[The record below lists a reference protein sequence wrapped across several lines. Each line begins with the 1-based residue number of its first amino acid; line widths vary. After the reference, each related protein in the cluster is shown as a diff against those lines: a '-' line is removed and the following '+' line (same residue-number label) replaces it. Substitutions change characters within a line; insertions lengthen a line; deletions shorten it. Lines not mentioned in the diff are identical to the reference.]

1 MAILFAD
8 SFNSYVSGTVL
19 TGGSVNA
26 FDGLLRAG
34 YEQPFSL
41 PVVSGFAA
49 GAFTTGGKQNNGA
62 AARICWQTANSNSAL
77 NYDPPLD
84 AVGLKRIFS
93 FHWERFICL
102 SSQIRLTRYLTAPVV
117 ATKIPVIV
125 FGPVTL
131 YASQTTLNGVA
142 VYNLYANNSAKI
154 GQIDSGSWPSID
166 IEINREQKKLRV
178 WLANIKIWE
187 ADSDYFTT
195 TSFEYVGMARKPNA
209 DNIAVHVGTID
220 VDSVVIFDGS
230 GTTNNERTISLA
242 AKTFAADQVV
252 ESSFGYIGNGNP
264 LTCISDTFTG
274 QGNLDIRYQ
283 NTTLPNARDLFKLS
297 STDDSPPMGVS
308 VTTVFK
314 SLDADS
320 MPIKFAYKFNAD
332 PIAYKTPFLQAGG
345 WRQRKVVFNS
355 APDGT
360 DWAPAKV
367 PQLAWGYEV
376 SDTKEY
382 APLVNGAFEYLVFGT
397 NDLFDMYRGD
407 PDPTYVNPVKPEY
420 VIPNVVIE
428 DSGPGSKTLSAGGT
442 AQLGYF
448 GTVESKLVFP
458 FQTLPTLFPLTEGT
472 ETNATPD
479 WLKFANGGKI
489 LFVAKKPMRTD
500 ISWQTLYQAGLV
512 YGVDGPGLTSLPVGS
527 PVNQLRIV
535 KSGGFKYRLRLL
547 QGADADPSDA
557 RNDTAD
563 PLGFRNSEYSRLLLR
578 CSDTDPTATF
588 WERFTDL
595 ELGRLENSIVNI
607 TWCFEKHPTSATN
620 RVARGYPSIS
630 GIKASDGTV
639 AVNEASY
646 SLKNCWR
653 PVLEYIGID
662 EDYIPP
668 PENGAL
674 VWDSNGKGI
683 TGSGP
688 SYIGPYK
695 KVASTN
701 RMYLTATPLKYLTPE
716 LEIVTLPDVS
726 FASSSVTLSAI
737 SDSVLIAGRSYNG
750 DYKIS
755 GDGGQTWTAYTP
767 PNGASSAGEAYMFKG
782 VVYVKHN
789 TLNPNTTMR
798 KFVNPANMSA
808 YTEFSVPFPHLVY
821 NNSYDVNENVIV
833 TVSGSSTYIDIY
845 ISWDGS
851 SFTAYPVGTDS
862 AGGMIVYVGF
872 NVFMVKSQ
880 GSSAIPKFMY
890 VPKTKGAPTNIG
902 TLPSSVLGVMQFD
915 NKLVTLKLTEMFML
929 PKPMRP
935 DSFNA
940 TLAEAR
946 AHFAEIE
953 KTLLQPPKTVMNVSW
968 YTPWYAQNKLQLG
981 TGVNSQLWDVS

>member
-8 SFNSYVSGTVL
+8 SFNSYVSGAVL

-117 ATKIPVIV
+117 GTKIPVIV

-131 YASQTTLNGVA
+131 YASQTTVNGVA

-195 TSFEYVGMARKPNA
+195 TSFEYIGMARKPNS
-209 DNIAVHVGTID
+209 DNIAIHVGTID
-220 VDSVVIFDGS
+220 LDSVVIFDGS

-252 ESSFGYIGNGNP
+252 ESSFTPTGNSYP
-264 LTCISDTFTG
+264 LTNISSTFLL
-274 QGNLDIRYQ
+274 NDSLDIRRQ
-283 NTTLPNARDLFKLS
+283 ETTLLNARDLFKLS

-308 VTTVFK
+308 VTTIFK
-314 SLDADS
+314 SLEADS
-320 MPIKFAYKFNAD
+320 PPVKFAYKFNDDA
-332 PIAYKTPFLQAGG
+332 IAYKTPFLQAGG
-345 WRQRKVVFNS
+345 WRQRKVVINA

-382 APLVNGAFEYLVFGT
+382 APMVNGAFEYLVFGT

-428 DSGPGSKTLSAGGT
+428 DSGPGSKTLTAGGT

-458 FQTLPTLFPLTEGT
+458 FETLPTLFPLTEGT

-512 YGVDGPGLTSLPVGS
+512 YGVDGPGRSPLPVGS

-547 QGADADPSDA
+547 QGADADPSDSLD
-557 RNDTAD
+557 RVTDSV
-563 PLGFRNSEYSRLLLR
+563 GYRNSEYARLFLR
-578 CSDTDPTATF
+578 CSVSDPTATF

-607 TWCFEKHPTSATN
+607 TWCFETHPTGTTN
-620 RVARGYPSIS
+620 RVTRSYPNIA
-630 GIKASDGTV
+630 GNKAFDGTV
-639 AVNEASY
+639 AVNDSP

-662 EDYIPP
+662 EDYVPP

-683 TGSGP
+683 TGGVP
-688 SYIGPYK
+688 AYVGPYK

-701 RMYLTATPLKYLTPE
+701 RMYLTTTPLRYLTPE
-716 LEIVTLPDVS
+716 LEVKTLPAVTFTD
-726 FASSSVTLSAI
+726 ASSNFTALT
-737 SDSVLIAGRSYNG
+737 DSIIVAGRQYNG

-755 GDGGQTWTAYTP
+755 VDGGLTWTAYSP
-767 PNGASSAGEAYMFKG
+767 PNGASGAGDAYMFKG
-782 VVYVKHN
+782 AMYVKHN
-789 TLNPNTTMR
+789 TVTSVNSTIR
-798 KFVNPANMSA
+798 KFANPVNLSA
-808 YTEFSVPFPHLVY
+808 FTEFTVNISHLMPS
-821 NNSYDVNENVIV
+821 NGAEVNENVV
-833 TVSGSSTYIDIY
+833 VSTSGVNISKDLY
-845 ISWDGS
+845 ISWDGTT
-851 SFTAYPVGTDS
+851 FTAYPIGNDFSGAQVS
-862 AGGMIVYVGF
+862 YVGF
-872 NVFMVKSQ
+872 NVFMVKEQ
-880 GSSAIPKFMY
+880 GATAIPKFFY

-902 TLPSSVLGVMQFD
+902 TLPVGILGVMQFD
-915 NKLVTLKLTEMFML
+915 NKLVTLKLTEMFVL
-929 PKPMRP
+929 PKPKRA

-968 YTPWYAQNKLQLG
+968 YSPWYAQNKLLLG
-981 TGVNSQLWDVS
+981 TRTDSQLWDVS